1 MQPRKLKS
9 TEQALS
15 AAQQELVM
23 EFYKFTKGRGHH
35 LHLSANKR
43 GRAGKLQELKQRMVK
58 AGVPGS
64 IIYGDVATAAA
75 PANSWVRR
83 A

>member
-1 MQPRKLKS
+1 
-9 TEQALS
+9 
-15 AAQQELVM
+15 M

-35 LHLSANKR
+35 LHLSASKK

-58 AGVPGS
+58 AGVPGA
-64 IIYGDVATAAA
+64 IIYGDVVTLAN

>member
-1 MQPRKLKS
+1 MVQRKLKG
-9 TEQALS
+9 EAQALN
-15 AAQQELVM
+15 AGQQELVM

-35 LHLSANKR
+35 LNLSASKK

-64 IIYGDVATAAA
+64 IIYGDLDVK
-75 PANSWVRR
+75 PSQPSSWVRK
-83 A
+83 